1 MTKLRK
7 YFGTDGIR
15 GVVGKDPIT
24 PNFMLR
30 LGYAAGKVFSK
41 IHGLGASGRAK
52 VLIGKD
58 TRLSGYMLES
68 ALQSGLAAAGVD
80 VLLAGP
86 LPTPGVAYLTR
97 VLRLSAGIV
106 ISASHNPY
114 QDNGVKFFCAQG
126 NKLSDTLEVEIEQYL
141 AEGLDAVI
149 SGDIGK
155 AKRVVDAVGRYTE
168 FCKSTFPQALDLSGM
183 RVVLDCA
190 HGATYQVAPAVFREL
205 GATVIVMGDEPDG
218 VNINLNCGALYPEA
232 VRERVLHEKAD
243 IGISFDGD
251 GDRLMMVDAGGLIY
265 DGDQLLYVIA
275 SHRKV
280 GGQDGVVG
288 TLMTNL
294 AIENEF
300 KKLNIPFLRSAVGDR
315 YVHEKLIENNWVLGG
330 EGSGHII
337 CLDKH
342 TTGDGIVSALQV
354 LAALRQSQQTLA
366 QCLAAVRLYPQ
377 LLHSIRLARK
387 LNDGE
392 LVQIQE
398 VAGVISEQ
406 LGLKYRVLV
415 RESGTEPLLRIMVE
429 GESKMVVKKAV
440 KGLTD
445 SIQTLIPQKT
455 H

>member
-1 MTKLRK
+1 MTALRK

-15 GVVGKDPIT
+15 GAVGNDPIT
-24 PNFMLR
+24 PDFMLR

-41 IHGLGASGRAK
+41 TRASEAAGRTK

-80 VLLAGP
+80 VLLTGP

-106 ISASHNPY
+106 ITASHNPY
-114 QDNGVKFFCAQG
+114 QDNGVKFFSAQG
-126 NKLSDTLEVEIEQYL
+126 NKLSDVVEFQIEQYL
-141 AEGLDAVI
+141 AQGPDAVV
-149 SGDIGK
+149 SDDIGK
-155 AKRVVDAVGRYTE
+155 AKRVVDSVGRYAE
-168 FCKSTFPQALDLSGM
+168 FCKSSFPQTLDLSGM
-183 RVVLDCA
+183 RLVLDCA

-205 GATVIVMGDEPDG
+205 GATVTVMGGEPDG
-218 VNINLNCGALYPEA
+218 ININLNCGALHPEA
-232 VRERVLHEKAD
+232 VRDRVLHENAD

-251 GDRLMMVDAGGLIY
+251 GDRLIMVDAEGVIY

-275 SHRKV
+275 SHRKL
-280 GGQDGVVG
+280 GDQDGIVG

-294 AIENEF
+294 AIENGF
-300 KKLNIPFLRSAVGDR
+300 KSLNIPFLRSAVGDR
-315 YVHEKLIENNWVLGG
+315 YVYEKLIENNWVLGG

-366 QCLAAVRLYPQ
+366 QCLSAVRLYPQ
-377 LLHSIRLARK
+377 LLHNIRLVRK

-398 VAGVISEQ
+398 VGGIISEQ
-406 LGLKYRVLV
+406 LGPKYRVLI

-429 GESKMVVKKAV
+429 GESNTVVEKAI
-440 KGLTD
+440 KALAD
-445 SIQTLIPQKT
+445 SIQTLLPQKT

>member
-1 MTKLRK
+1 MTISRK

-15 GVVGKDPIT
+15 GVVGQDPIT
-24 PNFMLR
+24 PEFMLR
-30 LGYAAGKVFSK
+30 LGFAAGTVFSK
-41 IHGLGASGRAK
+41 RSSVDASSRAK

-97 VLRLSAGIV
+97 VLRLNAGIV

-114 QDNGVKFFCAQG
+114 QDNGVKFFSAEG
-126 NKLSDTLEVEIEQYL
+126 NKLSDSTELDIEQHL
-141 AEGLDAVI
+141 IKGMDSVI
-149 SGDIGK
+149 SEDIGK

-168 FCKSTFPQALDLSGM
+168 FCKSTFPQNYDLSGM
-183 RVVLDCA
+183 RIVLDCA

-205 GATVIVMGDEPDG
+205 GATVIVMGDAPDG
-218 VNINLNCGALYPEA
+218 TNINLNCGTLFPDA
-232 VRERVLHEKAD
+232 VRERVCSEKAD

-251 GDRLMMVDAGGLIY
+251 GDRLTMVDADGTVF

-275 SHRKV
+275 SHRKSPNQ
-280 GGQDGVVG
+280 GGVVG

-294 AIENEF
+294 AIENGF
-300 KKLNIPFLRSAVGDR
+300 KALNIPFVRSAVGDR
-315 YVHEKLIENNWVLGG
+315 YVHEKLIENQWVLGG

-342 TTGDGIVSALQV
+342 TTGDGIVSSLQV
-354 LAALRQSQQTLA
+354 LAVLRESGVSLG
-366 QCLAAVRLYPQ
+366 QCLSSVELCPQILHNLPLKDNLNQEQIAQVRTLGDAAENRLGP
-377 LLHSIRLARK
+377 
-387 LNDGE
+387 E
-392 LVQIQE
+392 
-398 VAGVISEQ
+398 
-406 LGLKYRVLV
+406 YRVLI

-429 GESKMVVKKAV
+429 GRRVEIVQNAVQDLTESIGA
-440 KGLTD
+440 
-445 SIQTLIPQKT
+445 LILET
-455 H
+455 

>member
-15 GVVGKDPIT
+15 GLVGEDPIT

-30 LGYAAGKVFSK
+30 LGYAAGKVFSAT
-41 IHGLGASGRAK
+41 HGSGRAK

-106 ISASHNPY
+106 MSASHNPY
-114 QDNGVKFFCAQG
+114 QDNGVKFFSAKG
-126 NKLSDTLEVEIEQYL
+126 NKLSDAVELEIEQHL
-141 AEGLDAVI
+141 ASGSDAV
-149 SGDIGK
+149 SSEDTGK
-155 AKRVVDAVGRYTE
+155 AKRVVDAVGRYAE
-168 FCKSTFPQALDLSGM
+168 FCKSTFPQTLDLSGM
-183 RVVLDCA
+183 RLVLDCA
-190 HGATYQVAPAVFREL
+190 HGATYQVAPTVFREL
-205 GATVIVMGDEPDG
+205 GATISVIGDKPDG
-218 VNINLNCGALYPEA
+218 ININLNCGALHPEA

-251 GDRLMMVDAGGLIY
+251 GDRLTMVDAKGVIY

-275 SHRKV
+275 ASNLKSASQ
-280 GGQDGVVG
+280 GGVVG

-294 AIENEF
+294 AIENGF
-300 KKLNIPFLRSAVGDR
+300 KDLNVPFVRSAVGDR
-315 YVHEKLIENNWVLGG
+315 YVHEKLIKNNWMLGG

-342 TTGDGIVSALQV
+342 TTGDGIIAALQV
-354 LAALRQSQQTLA
+354 LAVLKQSQQTLE
-366 QCLAAVRLYPQ
+366 QSLSAVRLYPQ
-377 LLHSIRLARK
+377 LLHNLQLTRK
-387 LNDGE
+387 LSDSA
-392 LVQIQE
+392 LVRIQE
-398 VAGVISEQ
+398 MGNVISEQ
-406 LGLKYRVLV
+406 LGPKYRVLI

-429 GESKMVVKKAV
+429 GESTAVVEKTV
-440 KGLTD
+440 KGLAD
-445 SIQTLIPQKT
+445 SIRMLLSELPQ
-455 H
+455 

>member
-1 MTKLRK
+1 VSVSRK

-15 GVVGKDPIT
+15 GVVGEDPIT
-24 PNFMLR
+24 PEFMMR

-41 IHGLGASGRAK
+41 QPSADTSSRAK

-97 VLRLSAGIV
+97 VLRLNAGIV

-114 QDNGVKFFCAQG
+114 QDNGVKFFSSEG
-126 NKLSDTLEVEIEQYL
+126 NKLSDSTELDIEQHL
-141 AEGLDAVI
+141 IKGMDGVI
-149 SGDIGK
+149 SENIGK
-155 AKRVVDAVGRYTE
+155 AKRVVDAVGRYAE
-168 FCKSTFPQALDLSGM
+168 FCKSTFPQNCDLSGM
-183 RVVLDCA
+183 RIVLDCA

-205 GATVIVMGDEPDG
+205 GATVIVMGDAPDG
-218 VNINLNCGALYPEA
+218 TNINLNCGTLFPDA
-232 VRERVLHEKAD
+232 VRERVFSEKAD

-251 GDRLMMVDAGGLIY
+251 GDRLTMVDADGTVF

-275 SHRKV
+275 SHRKLSDQ
-280 GGQDGVVG
+280 GGVVG

-294 AIENEF
+294 AIENGF
-300 KKLNIPFLRSAVGDR
+300 KALNIPFVRSAVGDR
-315 YVHEKLIENNWVLGG
+315 YVHEKLIENQWVLGG

-342 TTGDGIVSALQV
+342 TTGDGLVSSLQV
-354 LAALRQSQQTLA
+354 LAVLRERSVSLG
-366 QCLAAVRLYPQ
+366 QCLSSVELYPQ
-377 LLHSIRLARK
+377 ILHNLRLKDK
-387 LNDGE
+387 LNQGQIAQVKTLGE
-392 LVQIQE
+392 AVE
-398 VAGVISEQ
+398 NH
-406 LGLKYRVLV
+406 LGPEYRVLI

-429 GESKMVVKKAV
+429 GRRLEIVQNAV
-440 KGLTD
+440 QDLTQ
-445 SIQTLIPQKT
+445 SIGALILET
-455 H
+455 

>member
-1 MTKLRK
+1 MSVSRK

-15 GVVGKDPIT
+15 GVVGEDPIT
-24 PNFMLR
+24 PEFMMR

-41 IHGLGASGRAK
+41 QPSADTSSRAK

-97 VLRLSAGIV
+97 VLRLNAGIV

-114 QDNGVKFFCAQG
+114 QDNGVKFFSSEG
-126 NKLSDTLEVEIEQYL
+126 NKLSDSTELDIEQHL
-141 AEGLDAVI
+141 IKGMDGVI
-149 SGDIGK
+149 SENIGK
-155 AKRVVDAVGRYTE
+155 AKRVVDAVGRYAE
-168 FCKSTFPQALDLSGM
+168 FCKSTFPQNCDLSGM
-183 RVVLDCA
+183 RIVLDCA

-205 GATVIVMGDEPDG
+205 GATVIVMGDAPDG
-218 VNINLNCGALYPEA
+218 TNINLNCGTLFPDA
-232 VRERVLHEKAD
+232 VRERVFSEKAD

-251 GDRLMMVDAGGLIY
+251 GDRLTMVDADGTVF

-275 SHRKV
+275 SHRKLSDQ
-280 GGQDGVVG
+280 GGVVG

-294 AIENEF
+294 AIENGF
-300 KKLNIPFLRSAVGDR
+300 KALNIPFVRSAVGDR
-315 YVHEKLIENNWVLGG
+315 YVHEKLIENQWVLGG

-342 TTGDGIVSALQV
+342 TTGDGLVSSLQV
-354 LAALRQSQQTLA
+354 LAVLRERSVSLG
-366 QCLAAVRLYPQ
+366 QCLSSVELYPQ
-377 LLHSIRLARK
+377 ILHNLRLKDK
-387 LNDGE
+387 LNQGQIAQVKTLGE
-392 LVQIQE
+392 AVE
-398 VAGVISEQ
+398 NH
-406 LGLKYRVLV
+406 LGPEYRVLI

-429 GESKMVVKKAV
+429 GRRLEIVQNAV
-440 KGLTD
+440 QDLTQ
-445 SIQTLIPQKT
+445 SIGALILET
-455 H
+455 

>member
-1 MTKLRK
+1 VTALKK

-15 GVVGKDPIT
+15 GAVGNDPIT
-24 PNFMLR
+24 PDFMLR

-41 IHGLGASGRAK
+41 THASEAAGRTK

-80 VLLAGP
+80 VLLTGP

-106 ISASHNPY
+106 ITASHNPY
-114 QDNGVKFFCAQG
+114 QDNGVKFFSAQG
-126 NKLSDTLEVEIEQYL
+126 SKLSDAVEFQIEQYL
-141 AEGLDAVI
+141 AQGLDAVI
-149 SGDIGK
+149 SDDIGK
-155 AKRVVDAVGRYTE
+155 AKRVVDSVGRYAE
-168 FCKSTFPQALDLSGM
+168 FCKSSFPQALDLSGM
-183 RVVLDCA
+183 SVVLDCA

-205 GATVIVMGDEPDG
+205 GATVTVMSDEPDG
-218 VNINLNCGALYPEA
+218 VNINLNCGALHPEA
-232 VRERVLHEKAD
+232 VRERVLHENAD

-251 GDRLMMVDAGGLIY
+251 GDRLMMVDAEGVIY

-275 SHRKV
+275 SHRKLD
-280 GGQDGVVG
+280 GQDGIIG

-294 AIENEF
+294 AIENGF
-300 KKLNIPFLRSAVGDR
+300 KRLNIPFMRSAVGDR
-315 YVHEKLIENNWVLGG
+315 YVYEKLIENNWVLGG

-354 LAALRQSQQTLA
+354 LGALRQSNQTLA
-366 QCLAAVRLYPQ
+366 QCLSAVRLYPQ
-377 LLHSIRLARK
+377 LLHNIRLVRK

-392 LVQIQE
+392 LAQIQE
-398 VAGVISEQ
+398 VGGVISEQ
-406 LGLKYRVLV
+406 LGPKYRVLI

-429 GESKMVVKKAV
+429 GESNTVVKKAI
-440 KGLTD
+440 KGLAD
-445 SIQTLIPQKT
+445 SIQALLPQKT